1 MRVCVTGATGF
12 LGKYVVELL
21 TEKGYKVTA
30 FGRNAVKGAE
40 LENDNVTFIKGNLES
55 LRDVLSAV
63 RGCEYVVHAGA
74 LSSAWGKEKDF
85 YNANVKGTEH
95 ILNACERY
103 KIKRLVFISSPSIY
117 TRSKDQ
123 HFIKENQVAWNSELN
138 YYIQT
143 KILAEKAI
151 RDFKTSTFEKVI
163 IRPRGLFGIGDTS
176 IIPRLMRANKVIGI
190 PVFNNGDNFVDIT
203 YVENAAHSIWLAM
216 TVNGIDGAIYNI
228 TNDEPMAFKKILSIF
243 LKEIGQ
249 KPRFLK
255 LYYPVMSKIVG
266 GIEWFYKI
274 MKIKRE
280 PVFTRYTLMTLGFSQ
295 TLNIEK
301 AKNELEYKPV
311 YTIEEGI
318 KKYAKW
324 YRKQN
329 YKY

>member
-74 LSSAWGKEKDF
+74 LSSAWGNEKNF
-85 YNANVKGTEH
+85 YNANVKGTQH
-95 ILNACERY
+95 VLNACEKY
-103 KIKRLVFISSPSIY
+103 KVKRLVFISSPSIY

-123 HFIKENQVAWNSELN
+123 HFIKETQVAWNSELN

-143 KILAEKAI
+143 KILAERAI
-151 RDFKTSTFEKVI
+151 SDFKTSIFEKVI

-203 YVENAAHSIWLAM
+203 YVENVAHSIWLAM
-216 TVNGIDGAIYNI
+216 TVNGIDGGVYNI

-266 GIEWFYKI
+266 VIEWFYKI
-274 MKIKRE
+274 MNIKRE

-311 YTIEEGI
+311 YSIEEGI

-324 YRKQN
+324 YREQN
-329 YKY
+329 YKH